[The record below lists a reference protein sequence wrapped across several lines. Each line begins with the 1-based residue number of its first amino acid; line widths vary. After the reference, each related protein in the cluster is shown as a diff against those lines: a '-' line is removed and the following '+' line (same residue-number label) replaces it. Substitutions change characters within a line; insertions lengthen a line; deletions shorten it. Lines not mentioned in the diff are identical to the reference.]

1 MRATRSVL
9 EEIPPSSSEC
19 FECIPSRLPAHVVDS
34 FVPSGCR
41 RLLTLGCGL
50 TPARVRKVEKP
61 EAVEILLPDSESAP
75 PARAPDP
82 LSMLD
87 PDSSKAITLSH
98 QFRSRL
104 RPRLLSRI
112 LPEVNSNAD
121 LWNVR
126 HSPAL
131 PLRPP
136 PQDHSMCTFSHSN
149 SRPPLADSSPRKKY
163 GERRLKRRN
172 HADDILRCMS
182 LSILGSY

>member
-1 MRATRSVL
+1 MQTAIICSLQVSTITHPGMWVDHASERWRNRRPSRSFSRLRVGA
-9 EEIPPSSSEC
+9 SSSRSRSSLTARPRL
-19 FECIPSRLPAHVVDS
+19 FEGHHSL
-34 FVPSGCR
+34 
-41 RLLTLGCGL
+41 
-50 TPARVRKVEKP
+50 
-61 EAVEILLPDSESAP
+61 
-75 PARAPDP
+75 
-82 LSMLD
+82 
-87 PDSSKAITLSH
+87 
-98 QFRSRL
+98 FRSRL

-112 LPEVNSNAD
+112 LPGVNSNAD
-121 LWNVR
+121 LWNVS

-172 HADDILRCMS
+172 HADVILRCMS